1 MSVFRVLQ
9 DIGDVRCAAL
19 HRHTTVQTA
28 AARCEWM
35 GDEDFLCLLRKA
47 VRCDQ
52 VVHVVAL
59 AEHIRLVGATE
70 ARDRLKQRVEN
81 CHEVD
86 GGAADDLEHVCGGG
100 LLLQRLFEISR
111 LGLYLVE
118 QANILDGYHSLVG
131 ESGNQGYL
139 LFSKKL

>member
-1 MSVFRVLQ
+1 LVVGVFRVLQ
-9 DIGDVRCAAL
+9 DIGDVHCAPL

-59 AEHIRLVGATE
+59 AEQIRWNSALVPRYKFVAGPV
-70 ARDRLKQRVEN
+70 RQP
-81 CHEVD
+81 
-86 GGAADDLEHVCGGG
+86 DDNDE
-100 LLLQRLFEISR
+100 E
-111 LGLYLVE
+111 
-118 QANILDGYHSLVG
+118 
-131 ESGNQGYL
+131 
-139 LFSKKL
+139 